1 MRGALGGETRVD
13 ATRLSFATARDVT
26 TPIAIPAVWIASA
39 LAFAVGTGCTPT
51 HFRLQPYRDDPVA
64 AADLARR
71 AESECVK
78 VRGAGRVPPHSFTSD
93 GCSMVP
99 DGTWVA
105 CCVEHDI
112 AYWCGGN
119 AEQRREADRGLRACV
134 TDQRSSCLG
143 ETMYLGVRVGG
154 IPWQPFPWRWAYGW
168 DGLHGY
174 DEGADEP

>member
-1 MRGALGGETRVD
+1 MRPY
-13 ATRLSFATARDVT
+13 TAASVPSARSVT
-26 TPIAIPAVWIASA
+26 SPIAIPVALIAAA
-39 LAFAVGTGCTPT
+39 LACAVGAGCMPT
-51 HFRLQPYRDDPVA
+51 HFHLQPYRDDPVA
-64 AADLARR
+64 AAELARR
-71 AESECVK
+71 AEAECVQL
-78 VRGAGRVPPHSFTSD
+78 RGAGRLPPHSFTSD

-119 AEQRREADRGLRACV
+119 AEQRREADRGLRECV
-134 TDQRSSCLG
+134 ANERSACLG

-168 DGLHGY
+168 DGLQGY
-174 DEGADEP
+174 DEDAGAR